1 MQPGESA
8 GQQSQRRRSHAAQLR
23 AQAQQLN
30 DRADR
35 VERGA
40 DMWSRGHAGEQTVGA
55 ELERLRPL
63 GFDVLHDVRWPG
75 RKRANIDHV
84 AIGPPGI
91 FVVDSK
97 NWSGN
102 VTVQDGVLRQNG
114 YRREREVDGVRQAG
128 RGVGGLLQL
137 PWALHVIPV
146 IALAGT
152 ANGVQR
158 CQDVTVVGHDDLVGW
173 ATGLPPQLTPGD
185 VLGIAGHLRGALP
198 PASLPSPRHP
208 LAQGPAGGSHR
219 LPRPPREPSARERRR
234 QAKRVAARRENL
246 LKLIVALVLV
256 VAGPSLLG
264 WWASHGSQVVDAV
277 VPTPTFSVSTPT
289 PPRTPTFATCAALR
303 VAFPT
308 GVKRAGA
315 QNAGP
320 KLRRPPAVSNA
331 VALANARLDRD
342 HDGLVCESTRKK
354 QRHRS

>member
-1 MQPGESA
+1 MPGESA
-8 GQQSQRRRSHAAQLR
+8 GQQSRRRHKHAEHLRARAQL
-23 AQAQQLN
+23 LN
-30 DRADR
+30 ERADR
-35 VERGA
+35 IERTA
-40 DMWSRGHAGEQTVGA
+40 EMWYRGHVGEQTVGA
-55 ELERLRPL
+55 ELEKLRGH

-75 RKRANIDHV
+75 RRRANIDHV

-91 FVVDSK
+91 LVVDSK

-102 VTVQDGVLRQNG
+102 VTVHDGVLRQNG

-128 RGVGGLLQL
+128 RDVGGLLHL

-158 CQDVTVVGHDDLVGW
+158 SQDVTVVGHGDLIGW
-173 ATGLPPQLTPGD
+173 AAGLPPQLTPGD

-198 PASLPSPRHP
+198 PASLTSARFPRAHGPS
-208 LAQGPAGGSHR
+208 GGSHR

-234 QAKRVAARRENL
+234 AAKRAAARRENL
-246 LKLIVALVLV
+246 LKLIVALVLI
-256 VAGPSLLG
+256 VAGCSLLP
-264 WWASHGSQVVDAV
+264 WWASNGSEVVDAV
-277 VPTPTFSVSTPT
+277 VPTPSFSVSTP
-289 PPRTPTFATCAALR
+289 PPLSTPTFASCAALR

-320 KLRRPPAVSNA
+320 KPRRPPAVSNT
-331 VALANARLDRD
+331 VARANARLDRD

-354 QRHRS
+354 LRHQN